1 MTEQCRRVQPVGRDR
16 LSLDRGKDAPLGS
29 TTGLGKFEG
38 TKSGGANAG
47 GW

>member
-1 MTEQCRRVQPVGRDR
+1 MMEPCRRVQPVGRDR

-38 TKSGGANAG
+38 TKSRGANAG
-47 GW
+47 GT